1 MKSKGIVVSDS
12 TTDVTVTLSF
22 SDMGAEKG
30 RALLNAKLHE
40 YAEGDDLFAIWEHVT
55 DFHIHDQEG

>member
-1 MKSKGIVVSDS
+1 MKSKGMVVSDS

-22 SDMGAEKG
+22 SDMSAEEA
-30 RALLNAKLHE
+30 RALLTDNLHE
-40 YAEGDDLFAIWEHVT
+40 YAEGDDLYAIWEHVT